1 LSLRRKKWN
10 ISRHCATVGR
20 LIASAYEREIL
31 NQAALVRRQF
41 YRALINALRV
51 VWPVFSGLLGLMIGL
66 GAVVAY
72 VESWPLTDGVYFAF
86 VTGLT
91 VGYGDLVPHRG
102 LSRILAVGIG
112 FSGILLTAL
121 FAAVSVRA
129 LEVAVQENRQPQ
141 PEEVRGQ

>member
-1 LSLRRKKWN
+1 M
-10 ISRHCATVGR
+10 
-20 LIASAYEREIL
+20 
-31 NQAALVRRQF
+31 NQATLVRRQF
-41 YRALINALRV
+41 YRALINTLRA

-66 GAVVAY
+66 GVFVAY

-102 LSRILAVGIG
+102 LSRILAVAIG

-141 PEEVRGQ
+141 PEEDQSQ

>member
-1 LSLRRKKWN
+1 M
-10 ISRHCATVGR
+10 
-20 LIASAYEREIL
+20 
-31 NQAALVRRQF
+31 NQATLVRRQF

-141 PEEVRGQ
+141 PEEVRSQ

>member
-1 LSLRRKKWN
+1 
-10 ISRHCATVGR
+10 
-20 LIASAYEREIL
+20 L
-31 NQAALVRRQF
+31 NQATLVRRRF
-41 YRALINALRV
+41 YRALIDALRV
-51 VWPVFSGLLGLMIGL
+51 VWPVFSALLGLMIGL

-102 LSRILAVGIG
+102 LSRILAIAIG

-129 LEVAVQENRQPQ
+129 LQDVVLENRQSR
-141 PEEVRGQ
+141 PEEEQSQ